1 MRFFL
6 LKKKKF
12 QSSAAL
18 KLIFCWVDFRMNG
31 VLLGFSRAVGGS
43 TMQFIALSHTSCFS
57 GGLWTI
63 SSSRRIKLSRAC
75 LLSDVL
81 LNYIP
86 PKCPRKRKKKK
97 QAIIL
102 QVSTICVESWNM
114 FELLGI
120 VLFYSPCMEKLM
132 LDCCI
137 FLKPWTLLMTQMS
150 LVLCR
155 IEMDFTMGFLL
166 LWGGIYFF
174 N

>member
-43 TMQFIALSHTSCFS
+43 TMQFIALSHTSCSS

-86 PKCPRKRKKKK
+86 PKCPRKKKKK
-97 QAIIL
+97 KTSNYTSGFYYL
-102 QVSTICVESWNM
+102 RRKLKHVW
-114 FELLGI
+114 I
-120 VLFYSPCMEKLM
+120 VGYC
-132 LDCCI
+132 
-137 FLKPWTLLMTQMS
+137 TLLFPLHGETNA
-150 LVLCR
+150 R
-155 IEMDFTMGFLL
+155 LL
-166 LWGGIYFF
+166 HLFKTLNSVDDSNVVGPL
-174 N
+174 